1 VGRGLLAGG
10 IALGGLAFLWGFL
23 LLSIFALLA
32 AGGTG
37 ALLFLPVPVVAFGAG
52 VTSIGGGIVGR
63 HRLEFGS
70 GLILVAGIA
79 GLIAPAP
86 SLLLNLAPTTT
97 VVDILI
103 AYLAVGW
110 WAIAMVWL
118 GGGVLLWSRR
128 RAAVNDG
135 ATGP

>member
-1 VGRGLLAGG
+1 MGRGLLAGG

-23 LLSIFALLA
+23 LLGIFALLS
-32 AGGTG
+32 G

-52 VTSIGGGIVGR
+52 VTSIGGGILGR

-70 GLILVAGIA
+70 LLILVAGVA

-86 SLLLNLAPTTT
+86 SLLFNLAPTTT

-118 GGGVLLWSRR
+118 GGGVLLWRR
-128 RAAVNDG
+128 RQAAVNGG